1 MARFGPTCNPY
12 GSAARNFAPLCLRD
26 RGTPL
31 LKKAGRAGSR
41 FDTVAA
47 LCYTGKETAFC
58 ASRRGRGRT
67 PPPSRRGRAAMPSFE
82 LIYEEDEDVLEATF
96 EVFDEHFARAIPLN
110 DAILLH
116 TDLSLS
122 VAWGITFYNYT
133 RLLQVS
139 ETHLDG
145 LRPLPE
151 ADARRVLNLLS
162 LPPIVS
168 FLELLDPGDLR
179 ALVKAPHLQD
189 LLPEPV

>member
-1 MARFGPTCNPY
+1 
-12 GSAARNFAPLCLRD
+12 
-26 RGTPL
+26 
-31 LKKAGRAGSR
+31 
-41 FDTVAA
+41 
-47 LCYTGKETAFC
+47 
-58 ASRRGRGRT
+58 
-67 PPPSRRGRAAMPSFE
+67 MPSFE

-189 LLPEPV
+189 LLPEPA